1 MEELLSY
8 RQELLSA
15 LEAEVTLLARLQ
27 ASIPSQDWYRPLGD
41 DQQTPHYILARLWV
55 DEAHGFVP
63 QVRRILDEELPLLPA
78 FDARAW
84 LADHYDPEV
93 PSRVMVEDFA
103 SLRTWEVG
111 LLCGL
116 PPITWSRVARHPKCG
131 VHTLQWWVEQ
141 QRENSNSY
149 LSQLTPL
156 VDV

>member
-15 LEAEVTLLARLQ
+15 LEANVTLLARIQ
-27 ASIPSQDWYRPLGD
+27 ASISSQDWYRPLGD
-41 DQQTPHYILARLWV
+41 DRQTPHSILARLWV

-63 QVRRILDEELPLLPA
+63 QVRRIIDEEMPLLPA
-78 FDARAW
+78 FDGRAW
-84 LADHYDPEV
+84 MADQYDPEI

-116 PPITWSRVARHPKCG
+116 PPIIWSRSARHPRCG

-141 QRENSNSY
+141 QRDNSNRY
-149 LSQLTPL
+149 LSQLTLL